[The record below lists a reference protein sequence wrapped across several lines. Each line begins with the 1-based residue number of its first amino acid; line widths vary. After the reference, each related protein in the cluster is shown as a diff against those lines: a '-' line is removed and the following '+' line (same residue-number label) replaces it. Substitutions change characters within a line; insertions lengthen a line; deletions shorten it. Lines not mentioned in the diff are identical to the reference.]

1 MKLHQGFMLKT
12 VATIICCAF
21 SLLSPAQSEASDP
34 SASKTELLCIGE
46 KRYTDIAA
54 QRILGEFSRD
64 PVQVSISED
73 MKSAVISGFT
83 PRFRTAGKDLFRS
96 AIAAAEPYEITATDE
111 KIYHISS
118 STNKQNGIT
127 EISTFKFSLDRRTG
141 DLTLADEVYSINTN
155 TWERSADDK
164 VIGAYRC
171 ARKQQNIF

>member
-54 QRILGEFSRD
+54 QRILGEFARD
-64 PVQVSISED
+64 PVEFSISSD
-73 MKSAVISGFT
+73 MKTVKISGFT
-83 PRFRTAGKDLFRS
+83 PRFRTSGKSFFGAG
-96 AIAAAEPYEITATDE
+96 IAAAEPYEITATDE

-141 DLTLADEVYSINTN
+141 DLTLTDEVYSINTN